1 MSGNWI
7 ATSLSVSIEN
17 GGECLPM
24 KGWLAI
30 WQPRH
35 THGCDD
41 ECIGVFCSDSSSR
54 KTRMMTANSGGIFFC
69 HLKLGAVVTLG
80 HDDIRLGLAVAQF
93 LGRLIFGR
101 TVAGERGLKAWKLE
115 HHDAVA
121 RAALHHVAS
130 TAADQIAC
138 AELAEWRLIGD
149 QVWLIGI
156 GVGHVDL
163 DDSLFCSRA
172 AAVKV
177 KAAAARHNPRQ

>member
-1 MSGNWI
+1 MDATMS
-7 ATSLSVSIEN
+7 ALE
-17 GGECLPM
+17 
-24 KGWLAI
+24 KD
-30 WQPRH
+30 QKF
-35 THGCDD
+35 
-41 ECIGVFCSDSSSR
+41 VFHR
-54 KTRMMTANSGGIFFC
+54 TKTVLRSWAASFY

-93 LGRLIFGR
+93 LGCLRFGR

-163 DDSLFCSRA
+163 DDPVAFF
-172 AAVKV
+172 
-177 KAAAARHNPRQ
+177 ARGRRR